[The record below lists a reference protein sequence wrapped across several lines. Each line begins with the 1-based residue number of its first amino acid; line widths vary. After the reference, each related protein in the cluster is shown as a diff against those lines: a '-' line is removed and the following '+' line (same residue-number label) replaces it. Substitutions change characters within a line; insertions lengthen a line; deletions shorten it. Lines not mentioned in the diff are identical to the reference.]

1 MAARAVVVA
10 AAGEQRQRDHKAAAE
25 EGAQIIV
32 FDQPLRQMLRA
43 VEHLAEEDAHQRAAE
58 REHRRARQREHAG
71 IRCGNGEAHRLDAEA
86 QRYGVGHQRRGD
98 AGNEA
103 GIV

>member
-10 AAGEQRQRDHKAAAE
+10 AAGKQRQRDHKAAAE

-43 VEHLAEEDAHQRAAE
+43 VERLTEEDAHAAE
-58 REHRRARQREHAG
+58 RERRRARQRERAG
-71 IRCGNGEAHRLDAEA
+71 IQCGNGEAHRLDAEA